1 MLMIGIMWLYVMW
14 VGLIMLSVLMILLFI
29 LYGVVMM
36 FIFLIGMSV
45 DLLLMKICM
54 FWVWFDM
61 LSSCRR
67 FVFWLNMLNSLCSCV
82 MLDERFVIL
91 SRLCLLE
98 ISMVFLVLGILVLVV
113 MVVCISVVMLLC
125 NWLILL
131 CRWWCILLNDRLVKC
146 VLMQLDVLVSC
157 DGEQLCG
164 VVSMWFCMLFLG
176 VMMISRMCLLDRCM
190 NLICLNMWLWC
201 GVSMMFVNCD
211 RFDSMF
217 VVVVIICCCGLL
229 VCSVFCI
236 WCVMVLVLIG
246 VLIVS
251 IVLMNSWQLC
261 GVGMWLVDVCG
272 FDMRLSFFRLD
283 IMLWIVVGF
292 SLSLE

>member
-146 VLMQLDVLVSC
+146 VLM
-157 DGEQLCG
+157 
-164 VVSMWFCMLFLG
+164 
-176 VMMISRMCLLDRCM
+176 
-190 NLICLNMWLWC
+190 
-201 GVSMMFVNCD
+201 
-211 RFDSMF
+211 
-217 VVVVIICCCGLL
+217 
-229 VCSVFCI
+229 
-236 WCVMVLVLIG
+236 
-246 VLIVS
+246 
-251 IVLMNSWQLC
+251 
-261 GVGMWLVDVCG
+261 
-272 FDMRLSFFRLD
+272 
-283 IMLWIVVGF
+283 
-292 SLSLE
+292 